1 MSVGSERVT
10 NGSGTMQQP
19 GEGEK
24 RIGHI
29 APVLGLGRDL
39 SIDVTAL
46 GLTGDSGRAVEKATG
61 YLG

>member
-10 NGSGTMQQP
+10 EWIRDNAAALR
-19 GEGEK
+19 GEK
-24 RIGHI
+24 RIGHVS
-29 APVLGLGRDL
+29 PVLGLGRDL

-46 GLTGDSGRAVEKATG
+46 GLTGDSGRAVEKTTG